1 MRRRIQA
8 ADRSLTAAAKEAR
21 KAIRKE
27 ADESNEQLEGQ
38 LYDPGI
44 ANKDKIEI
52 LLLYINKTLNA
63 FFKVSWCT

>member
-1 MRRRIQA
+1 
-8 ADRSLTAAAKEAR
+8 LTAAAKEAR
-21 KAIRKE
+21 KAIKKE
-27 ADESNEQLEGQ
+27 ANEANEQLEGQ